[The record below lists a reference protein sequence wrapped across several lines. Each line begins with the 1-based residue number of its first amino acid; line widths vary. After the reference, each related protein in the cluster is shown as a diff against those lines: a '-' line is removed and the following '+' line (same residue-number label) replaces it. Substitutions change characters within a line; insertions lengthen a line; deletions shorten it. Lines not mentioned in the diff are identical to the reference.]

1 MSLTSCSL
9 SDYVV
14 LSEFTIA
21 ALEDSGWYKANYT
34 ALYEIDQP
42 PLQWGKGELFISN
55 LATIAC
61 LFTILLLHT
70 PPNCRFGMFILNSTM
85 Y

>member
-1 MSLTSCSL
+1 MDSYQSNFTIIYIVTSLTSCSL

-14 LSEFTIA
+14 LTEFTIA

-42 PLQWGKGELFISN
+42 PLRWGKGELF
-55 LATIAC
+55 
-61 LFTILLLHT
+61 
-70 PPNCRFGMFILNSTM
+70 
-85 Y
+85 